1 MKNIVLN
8 LLFLMLLLVLFFV
21 PKGLSLAMDGGI
33 YLIEIM
39 IASYLTII
47 FSIDL
52 YKSARKAIETHRSKR
67 RSRVQKPKRHHRKP
81 K

>member
-8 LLFLMLLLVLFFV
+8 LLFLILLLALFFV
-21 PKGLSLAMDGGI
+21 PKGFSYVMDGGI

-39 IASYLTII
+39 IIVYLAMI

-52 YKSARKAIETHRSKR
+52 YKSVRKAIETHQNKR